1 MKKVLVVLLVI
12 VVAVVGYLAYLGAFG
27 AVKVTEQKVGPYNLL
42 FVEQK
47 GDYGQTGKTINI
59 VADAV
64 KAAGVTPEAG
74 FGIYYDNPRQVK
86 KADLR
91 ADAGMIVAAA
101 DWKKVAKLKKQFKT
115 RVFAKQ
121 GCLVTEMPFRG
132 GISIYVGIMKVYPSL
147 AKAAEE
153 KKAKMGSVME
163 LYVPGKTITYILPI
177 KK

>member
-12 VVAVVGYLAYLGAFG
+12 AAAVLGYLAYLGAF
-27 AVKVTEQKVGPYNLL
+27 ASIKVAEQGMGPYNLL

-47 GDYGQTGKTINI
+47 GDYGQTAKTINT
-59 VADAV
+59 VANAL
-64 KAAGVTPEAG
+64 KEAGITPESG

-101 DWKKVAKLKKQFKT
+101 DWKKAAKLRKQFKS

-121 GCLVTEMPFRG
+121 NCLVTEMPFRG
-132 GISIYVGIMKVYPSL
+132 GISIYVGIMKAYPVL
-147 AKAAEE
+147 AKVAEE
-153 KKAKMGSVME
+153 KKAQMTSVME
-163 LYVPGKTITYILPI
+163 IYVPGKTITYVLPI